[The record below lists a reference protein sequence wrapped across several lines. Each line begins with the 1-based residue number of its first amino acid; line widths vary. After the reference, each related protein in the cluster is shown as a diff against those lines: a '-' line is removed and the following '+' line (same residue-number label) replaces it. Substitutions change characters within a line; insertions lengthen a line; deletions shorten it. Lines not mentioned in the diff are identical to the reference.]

1 MTQTFTRRNPTIPF
15 GYKYVDP
22 EDAKPGPYKYGKK
35 IEEVPLELT
44 ALQRVFD
51 YHKTG
56 DYSLRELSD
65 WLLEA
70 TGRYLSH
77 VGLHKRLKSGKVR
90 VYS

>member
-1 MTQTFTRRNPTIPF
+1 MPIFKKHNTLPF
-15 GYKYVDP
+15 GYAYKYE
-22 EDAKPGPYKYGKK
+22 EDAKPGPFKADK
-35 IEEVPLELT
+35 ELVEVPLELA
-44 ALQRVFD
+44 ALQRAFD
-51 YHKTG
+51 YHGTG

-65 WLLEA
+65 WLLEV